1 MANELSPNF
10 NNANLNN
17 IYELGNF
24 DSKKAAPP
32 ELPYPENEE
41 IFNKYYFGSN
51 FKTLEEAQF
60 FYETKVLNNS
70 EFKTKNQKLL
80 DKYLI
85 YDSTGKWPV
94 DMRSPY
100 SDFVSKPGESRIQED
115 MRRKEELFLQEKYLF
130 YHIVKKSEEDLQLYK
145 ALDNLQDDINYIKI
159 TSDIE
164 RQEKLESEKA
174 YIEENGLANF
184 WIKTLKE
191 KMQETG
197 ILADERTIIIRENF
211 FKSNDWISEMMK
223 MSPQPDWV
231 PEQIALIEEQR
242 KWLEENDPLFS
253 NNELIAWLNKTSS
266 SDYIIDPELI
276 ASILETLGVGTTEIV
291 SETPVIVESNESGNG
306 WTNPTDSNE
315 IVIPN
320 DEDNTP
326 ARVGQVKYDGYLTNI
341 YGMRME
347 PFWFDIDFTS
357 GTFSRLWI
365 FHGEGPI
372 VAWEIDE
379 NGIRI
384 PGSEYQLSVKFES
397 IGEVSGKID
406 SC

>member
-1 MANELSPNF
+1 
-10 NNANLNN
+10 
-17 IYELGNF
+17 
-24 DSKKAAPP
+24 
-32 ELPYPENEE
+32 
-41 IFNKYYFGSN
+41 
-51 FKTLEEAQF
+51 
-60 FYETKVLNNS
+60 
-70 EFKTKNQKLL
+70 
-80 DKYLI
+80 
-85 YDSTGKWPV
+85 
-94 DMRSPY
+94 
-100 SDFVSKPGESRIQED
+100 
-115 MRRKEELFLQEKYLF
+115 
-130 YHIVKKSEEDLQLYK
+130 
-145 ALDNLQDDINYIKI
+145 
-159 TSDIE
+159 
-164 RQEKLESEKA
+164 
-174 YIEENGLANF
+174 
-184 WIKTLKE
+184 
-191 KMQETG
+191 MQETG

-357 GTFSRLWI
+357 GTFSGLWI

-406 SC
+406 SSNNMKGEYGERCNWATMEVDDDGNTNGVVIRPGAGDNVILGNILGTLFENNYASGTIAGTNMSTSFAWEVWEVDHHSGMGPDAPSES